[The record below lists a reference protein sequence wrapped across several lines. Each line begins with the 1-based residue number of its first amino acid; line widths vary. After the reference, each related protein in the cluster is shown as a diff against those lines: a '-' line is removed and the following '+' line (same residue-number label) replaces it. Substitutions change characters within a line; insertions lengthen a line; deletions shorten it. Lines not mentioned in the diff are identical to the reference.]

1 LFTSG
6 QAFDASTIP
15 AELLPRVGP
24 DAPAKAKLMVAKALL
39 PMPPDQ
45 LGVALAVLARDPDET
60 IAEAAQASL
69 KDLPRNVIESL
80 AGGDSPGLVLD
91 VFAHVLSDDVDL
103 LRILIRNEAT
113 ADETVRWMARSL
125 RGDVLPIIAANQR
138 RLIREP
144 QIIAALVA
152 NAATP
157 TPTLAPVIETALR
170 NDVDTS
176 RIPGF
181 KQLAEAFFGDLSRLQ
196 GDKAVEPAPVEDEPQ
211 APASPVDEAPSL
223 TLELA
228 PDAQGGADEAH
239 LETLLR
245 MSAAAPE
252 DEDEDR
258 LLRRVDHDEPE
269 DGEEED
275 ERKKSLWGMIN
286 DMNVPQKVR
295 LALMGDASARAIL
308 IRDSKKTVAMAT
320 IRSPR
325 MTLKEVAGFAQNK
338 AIAEDVIREIARNR
352 EWTKNYAVRLALVKN
367 PKCPTTQAVNFLAG
381 LRNQDIRNLARARNV
396 PAYVA
401 RAAKNILT
409 RRKS

>member
-1 LFTSG
+1 MFTSG

-45 LGVALAVLARDPDET
+45 LGVALGVLARDPDEA
-60 IAEAAQASL
+60 IAEAARASL
-69 KDLPRNVIESL
+69 GDLPRNVLESL
-80 AGGDSPGLVLD
+80 AGGASPGLVLD
-91 VFAHVLSDDVDL
+91 VFAHVLSEDVDL

-144 QIIAALVA
+144 LIIAALVA

-181 KQLAEAFFGDLSRLQ
+181 KQLAEAFFGDLSHIQTAHAARAD
-196 GDKAVEPAPVEDEPQ
+196 GG
-211 APASPVDEAPSL
+211 DEARDEASVQEAPTL
-223 TLELA
+223 TLELS
-228 PDAQGGADEAH
+228 PDAQGGADEDH

-245 MSAAAPE
+245 LSAAEP
-252 DEDEDR
+252 DPSDEDR
-258 LLRRVDHDEPE
+258 LLRRVHQDQ
-269 DGEEED
+269 ED
-275 ERKKSLWGMIN
+275 EEAEDDDKKSLWGKIN

-308 IRDSKKTVAMAT
+308 IRDAKKTVAMAT

-338 AIAEDVIREIARNR
+338 AIAEDVIRHIARNR
-352 EWTKNYAVRLALVKN
+352 EWTKNYSVRLALVKN
-367 PKCPTTQAVNFLAG
+367 PKCPTSQAVNFLAG

-401 RAAKNILT
+401 RAAKGILT
-409 RRKS
+409 RRKA